1 MSVLCAMCN
10 SRPHHYIKKI
20 WNLKL
25 FPAFSCWGE
34 EGNLLINGSHKL
46 FTLSLLAWS
55 NSRSV
60 ASSSLHSYH
69 FYIIIRRLKKRG
81 SSFVFILKKKKKKG
95 KKKENIKSACV
106 CHPIISVTI
115 WNTGRGSPKEN
126 EQKRENE
133 RLTKHKIFL
142 TCHTKT
148 LLHVPIYIEKE
159 RENNR
164 WHHQLNAHRAKG
176 TLGLFVSKHT
186 SHSYV
191 RVGRLFLASYQPV
204 EFDLVQQTFFVLKK
218 TDRDG

>member
-1 MSVLCAMCN
+1 MCYVQLT
-10 SRPHHYIKKI
+10 PAPLHKK
-20 WNLKL
+20 NMESK
-25 FPAFSCWGE
+25 
-34 EGNLLINGSHKL
+34 
-46 FTLSLLAWS
+46 TLSSFLLL
-55 NSRSV
+55 RRRRE
-60 ASSSLHSYH
+60 SLDQWLSQIVHAVSLSMIE
-69 FYIIIRRLKKRG
+69 FPLSCIIVIAFIPLLCNYKTLKKRG